1 MRFGRAAVNFGTTV
15 VLLSLVACQTA
26 GTSSAGSPDLT
37 SRAYTSADL
46 ASIVVTQDT
55 APEDLT
61 VEEGDSGLAA
71 LNLPLPPESDKPIDT
86 TAFVDA
92 LETRIEHSMTGGYT
106 SWSALFETADA
117 AERAF
122 EFFAEQHESKD
133 GWGLQ
138 SSRPDLDLGD
148 ESVYY
153 TGPAYGWNTA
163 GIYFWRESNLLLAAV
178 GTEAYKPELLRS
190 IAEGMDARAG

>member
-1 MRFGRAAVNFGTTV
+1 MRFGGAAANIGTAAV
-15 VLLSLVACQTA
+15 LLNLLACQTVS
-26 GTSSAGSPDLT
+26 TSSVGSPDPT
-37 SRAYTSADL
+37 ARAYTSADL

-55 APEDLT
+55 APEGLT

-71 LNLPLPPESDKPIDT
+71 LVLPLPPDRDKPMDT

-92 LETRIEHSMTGGYT
+92 LETRIEHTMTGGYT

-122 EFFAEQHESKD
+122 DYMAKQHESED

>member
-1 MRFGRAAVNFGTTV
+1 MRFGRAATNIGTAA
-15 VLLSLVACQTA
+15 VLLNLVACQTV
-26 GTSSAGSPDLT
+26 GTSSAGSPDPT
-37 SRAYTSADL
+37 ARAYTSADL

-55 APEDLT
+55 APEGLT

-71 LNLPLPPESDKPIDT
+71 LTLPLPPDRDTPFDT

-92 LETRIEHSMTGGYT
+92 LTTRIEHSMTGGYT

-122 EFFAEQHESKD
+122 EFIAKQHESED

-138 SSRPDLDLGD
+138 PSRPDLNLGD

>member
-1 MRFGRAAVNFGTTV
+1 MRFGRAATNIGTAA
-15 VLLSLVACQTA
+15 VLLNLVACQTV
-26 GTSSAGSPDLT
+26 GTSSAGSPDPT
-37 SRAYTSADL
+37 ARAYTSADL

-55 APEDLT
+55 APEGLT
-61 VEEGDSGLAA
+61 VEEGDSGHAA
-71 LNLPLPPESDKPIDT
+71 LTLPLPPGGDT
-86 TAFVDA
+86 LDDTAFVDA

-122 EFFAEQHESKD
+122 EFFAKQHESED